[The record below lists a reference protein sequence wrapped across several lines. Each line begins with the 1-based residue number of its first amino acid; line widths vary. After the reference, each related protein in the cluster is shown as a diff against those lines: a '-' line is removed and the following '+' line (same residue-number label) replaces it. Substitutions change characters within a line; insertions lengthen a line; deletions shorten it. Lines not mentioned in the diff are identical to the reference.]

1 MVKRN
6 KGNRKFNLIDD
17 AVEKGM
23 IGKKEVANYQK
34 HSKHHTLS
42 HLLLMINAQSSGK
55 SFSEA
60 HKVALGK
67 VKRKKKVV
75 KK

>member
-1 MVKRN
+1 MVKS
-6 KGNRKFNLIDD
+6 KFNLIDD

-23 IGKKEVANYQK
+23 IGKKEVSNYQK

-42 HLLLMINAQSSGK
+42 HLRLMINAQSAGK
-55 SFSEA
+55 TFAEA
-60 HKVALGK
+60 HKIAIG
-67 VKRKKKVV
+67 KKK